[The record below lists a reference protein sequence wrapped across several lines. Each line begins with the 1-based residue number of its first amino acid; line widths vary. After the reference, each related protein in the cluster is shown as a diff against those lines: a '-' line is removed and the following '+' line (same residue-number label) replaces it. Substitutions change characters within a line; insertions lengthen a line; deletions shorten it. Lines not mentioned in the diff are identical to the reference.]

1 MKSTFE
7 VDVAVCTYNSER
19 YLRECLGSIK
29 RFVPFKRLIIVD
41 HYSIDKTVQI
51 AKEYGAEVFYED
63 RGLGYARQIAIE
75 QSDSPFLLF
84 VDSDVV
90 FFDDKWFDESVKIFL
105 NEHNV
110 GAIGIDTPVKLPE
123 WRMKYVKYWWKKIPK
138 LRKLI
143 FHNVY
148 FLRRKA
154 VEGIRIPDYLG
165 AYEHTYIKKYIEDR
179 GWRVKVIWGN
189 GMHYYDFPDYKGAWL
204 GAGARVFGEVKVEN
218 LPYILMRKVLT
229 APLKAIP
236 PALAYKD
243 ANIIVQNTK
252 YWLRFLKGW
261 LKYNEYII
269 LKR

>member
-1 MKSTFE
+1 M
-7 VDVAVCTYNSER
+7 
-19 YLRECLGSIK
+19 
-29 RFVPFKRLIIVD
+29 
-41 HYSIDKTVQI
+41 
-51 AKEYGAEVFYED
+51 
-63 RGLGYARQIAIE
+63 
-75 QSDSPFLLF
+75 
-84 VDSDVV
+84 
-90 FFDDKWFDESVKIFL
+90 
-105 NEHNV
+105 
-110 GAIGIDTPVKLPE
+110 
-123 WRMKYVKYWWKKIPK
+123 
-138 LRKLI
+138 
-143 FHNVY
+143 Y

-154 VEGIRIPDYLG
+154 VEGIRIPDCLG

-179 GWRVKVIWGN
+179 GWKVQVIWGN